1 MVRCGLETHG
11 RLLYVS
17 GMADVEKFSIVK
29 LGNSN
34 YGTWKFQME
43 VLLIREELW
52 YRVDEVKPEPEQSQ

>member
-1 MVRCGLETHG
+1 
-11 RLLYVS
+11 
-17 GMADVEKFSIVK
+17 MADVGMFSIVK

-52 YRVDEVKPEPEQSQ
+52 YRVDEVKPEPEQSQYPLQKLRKQQ